1 MEDLHIILSKS
12 NNLSDIARYIFN
24 NENYTNREKC
34 KKILEE
40 NNIN

>member
-1 MEDLHIILSKS
+1 MENLDIILKQS
-12 NNLSDIARYIFN
+12 NSLNDLSRYFFGDISSS
-24 NENYTNREKC
+24 NREKC